1 MGRPR
6 RLRPEMSI
14 QMNIITP
21 NKRPLAELLRAI
33 ATMVETSSN
42 KTVTVNM
49 TVTFNPRKEAKDSG

>member
-1 MGRPR
+1 R
-6 RLRPEMSI
+6 EMSI